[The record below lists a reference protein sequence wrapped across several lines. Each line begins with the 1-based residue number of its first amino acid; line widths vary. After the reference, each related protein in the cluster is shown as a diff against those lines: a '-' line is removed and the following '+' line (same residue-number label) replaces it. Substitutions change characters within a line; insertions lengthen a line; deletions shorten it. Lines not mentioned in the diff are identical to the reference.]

1 MKLRRM
7 ICLIASLSL
16 IMCIFSACGEEKTT
30 KEKVQ
35 DAAEE
40 FVDDLFD

>member
-1 MKLRRM
+1 MKAGRI

-16 IMCIFSACGEEKTT
+16 IMFIFSACGEKST